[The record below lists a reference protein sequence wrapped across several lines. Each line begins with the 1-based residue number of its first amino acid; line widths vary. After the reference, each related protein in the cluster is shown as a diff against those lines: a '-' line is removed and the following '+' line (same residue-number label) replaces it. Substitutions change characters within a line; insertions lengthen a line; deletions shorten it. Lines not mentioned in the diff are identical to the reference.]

1 MNETTQIKQLQEEIE
16 SLKKENKNLV
26 KDCTALANRCYAQI
40 SNPVDRIVCKHCFM
54 HSFTCPF
61 KEQQEEKP
69 KLSNKE
75 LKNVRKRFMMVA
87 TRIHQ
92 ITLLV
97 SEICSIPY
105 KIAFKL
111 VLATDTGKHI
121 MEANEIELYEQVT
134 ANVYSI
140 GVNLSESDTIST
152 LYKGFATPLMD
163 MEKIVEAY
171 MKHNFT
177 EGENKNE

>member
-69 KLSNKE
+69 KLTKE
-75 LKNVRKRFMMVA
+75 EFENAKKKLRLVSKRV
-87 TRIHQ
+87 HQ
-92 ITLLV
+92 VTLLV
-97 SEICSIPY
+97 SEICSVPY
-105 KIAFKL
+105 QIALKI
-111 VLATDTGKHI
+111 VLSTDTGKHI
-121 MEANEIELYEQVT
+121 MEGNETELYEQIT
-134 ANVYSI
+134 ANVYNV
-140 GVNLSESDTIST
+140 GVDLSESNSNKFH
-152 LYKGFATPLMD
+152 KGFATLLMD
-163 MEKIVEAY
+163 IDKIVEAY
-171 MKHNFT
+171 ARHNFT
-177 EGENKNE
+177 EGVTENE